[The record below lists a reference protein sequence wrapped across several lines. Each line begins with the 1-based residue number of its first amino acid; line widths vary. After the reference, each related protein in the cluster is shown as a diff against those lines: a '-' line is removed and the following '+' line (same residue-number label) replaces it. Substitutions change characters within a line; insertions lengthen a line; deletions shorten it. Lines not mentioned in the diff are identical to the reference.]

1 MINPVNQPLETSY
14 QSLKIDKEALINL
27 SLVEKLKY
35 IDGIIIQTSKAQSVF
50 KKIEECHNSI
60 KYLSKPQCMT
70 IMGKSGI
77 GKTTFSE
84 TYLKRYPEKVLP
96 EYTQK
101 PVFYSI
107 IPCPAYIGSLPN
119 SMLQNLGDPFYSKG
133 RNIFTQTQRLYHFL
147 KVCKVEIIF
156 IDEVQHLVDR
166 NSQKLLRDSSDWFK
180 ELIDEVRIPIIFMG
194 MPDSKRI
201 FIENEQLGT
210 RVRYKEEL
218 SPFEYDIS
226 FRKFLHLYDNQLPFK
241 NLSNL
246 GSTELSKKIHIATSG
261 IMRNIK
267 DLVLEASNISLQ
279 LNLNQISVSALA
291 EAFDRV
297 LYDTGENVFKR
308 NL

>member
-1 MINPVNQPLETSY
+1 MITPINQQLEPSSY
-14 QSLKIDKEALINL
+14 KPLKIDKEELINL
-27 SLVEKLKY
+27 SLIEKLKY
-35 IDGIIIQTSKAQSVF
+35 IDGIIIQTTKVQSVF
-50 KKIEECHNSI
+50 KKIEECHNST

-70 IMGKSGI
+70 IIGQSGI

-84 TYLKRYPEKVLP
+84 TYLKRYPEKVLT

-119 SMLQNLGDPFYSKG
+119 SMLQNLGDPFCSKG
-133 RNIFTQTQRLYHFL
+133 RNIFTQTQRLYNFL
-147 KVCKVEIIF
+147 KVCKVEIII

-166 NSQKLLRDSSDWFK
+166 NSQKLIRDSSDWFK

-210 RVRYKEEL
+210 RVRYQEEL
-218 SPFEYDIS
+218 LPFEYNIS
-226 FRKFLHLYDNQLPFK
+226 FRQFLHVYDKQLPFK

-246 GSTELSKKIHIATSG
+246 GSMELSKKIHTATNG

-267 DLVLEASNISLQ
+267 DLILEASNISLQ
-279 LNLNQISVSALA
+279 LNLNRISLSALS

-297 LYDTGENVFKR
+297 LLNTGENVFKK
-308 NL
+308 

>member
-133 RNIFTQTQRLYHFL
+133 RNIFTQTQRLYNFL

-166 NSQKLLRDSSDWFK
+166 NRQTLIRDSSDWFK
-180 ELIDEVRIPIIFMG
+180 ELIDEVRVPVIFSG
-194 MPDSKRI
+194 IPDSKRI
-201 FIENEQLGT
+201 FSENEQLGS
-210 RVRYKEEL
+210 RVRYREDL
-218 SPFEYDIS
+218 LPFNYDLE
-226 FRKFLHLYDNQLPFK
+226 FRQFLHVYDTQLPFK

-246 GSTELSKKIHIATSG
+246 GSQELSKRIYTATKG
-261 IMRNIK
+261 IMRNIH
-267 DLVLEASNISLQ
+267 DLINEATKISLL
-279 LNLNQISVSALA
+279 LNLNQIPISVFAA
-291 EAFDRV
+291 AFDRV
-297 LYDTGENVFKR
+297 LLDSGENTFKT
-308 NL
+308 